1 MSLTHVTAIRNSL
14 ADLVVDAIDA
24 GTTDPSGDL
33 QFATAAF
40 AIILATLTFSNPAF
54 GNAAAGIATA
64 AAITADLNAAG
75 TGVAVVFRIRDRDNN
90 EVLQGSV
97 SSTGGGGDIQLSST
111 TINPAD
117 TVSITS
123 MTYVASP

>member
-1 MSLTHVTAIRNSL
+1 MPLTHVTALRNSL
-14 ADLVVDAIDA
+14 ANLVVDAIDI

-33 QFATAAF
+33 ELGTATFAA
-40 AIILATLTFSNPAF
+40 ILATLVFSNPAF
-54 GNAAAGIATA
+54 GAAAAGSAVA
-64 AAITADLNAAG
+64 AAITADNNAAG
-75 TGVAVVFRIRDRDNN
+75 TGVAVVFRIRDRFNA

-97 SSTGGGGDIQLSST
+97 TATGGGGDIQLSST

-117 TVSITS
+117 TIAITS